1 MKATAKN
8 IGIAGIL
15 PIGAIWLMQVN
26 SLKAD
31 IVNLKERHSFVLD
44 STVNEKKIVIERQAD
59 HIFKLQVELELCK

>member
-15 PIGAIWLMQVN
+15 PVGAIWLMQVN
-26 SLKAD
+26 SLKSD

-44 STVNEKKIVIERQAD
+44 STVNEKKIIIERQAD